1 MENSSKNIKKKASN
15 ISNATHKNRQRLFN
29 SILGENTL
37 LLSPFPFL
45 QEDNENWV
53 NWENWDREG
62 TDFLKSEQ
70 EKRRGERN
78 T

>member
-1 MENSSKNIKKKASN
+1 MEDSNKSIKKKTSN
-15 ISNATHKNRQRLFN
+15 ISNATRKNRQILFH

-37 LLSPFPFL
+37 FLSPFPFL

-70 EKRRGERN
+70 GKRRGERN